1 MKNMV
6 NRQEKSLQLDRTIV
20 GRVAQLARL
29 APDESEIHDLQQEM
43 GQILGY
49 FQRLENLDT
58 TAVEPA
64 YHPYTLENQLRADQ
78 VCPSMAR
85 EDLLAAAKRQK
96 DGCLLVPRTV
106 E

>member
-1 MKNMV
+1 MV
-6 NRQEKSLQLDRTIV
+6 NRQENIFELDKATV

-29 APDESEIHDLQQEM
+29 APGESETQALQQEL

-49 FQRLENLDT
+49 FQRLEDLDT
-58 TAVEPA
+58 SAVEPA
-64 YHPYTLENQLRADQ
+64 YHPYILENQLRADQ

-85 EDLLAAAKRQK
+85 EELLATAKRQK